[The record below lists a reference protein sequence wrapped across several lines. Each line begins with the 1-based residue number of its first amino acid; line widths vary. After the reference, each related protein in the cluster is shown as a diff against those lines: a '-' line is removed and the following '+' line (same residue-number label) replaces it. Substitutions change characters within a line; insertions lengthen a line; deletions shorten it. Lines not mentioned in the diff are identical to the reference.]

1 MKAWNRREMQPAK
14 PDDSWLKSLAR
25 RLRDW
30 LNRVLQEAESPA
42 SGAHGEAS
50 PSFSGSSDPGA
61 RDEGSEPISGTGEQA
76 APSSQNLFGPAGPPE
91 EWLRLVR
98 EGAPELLLPVE
109 EGGTPWQGLRGEA
122 TQSEPKEEWAGIP
135 ADDLASSIPR
145 SQEAEKPADIA
156 GLPSASAN
164 SSSKSMWERLR
175 QRLTGEVLRRKVE
188 SAISRQHL
196 AESENKPTVR
206 IPARPELA
214 SQVSSNDFQ
223 PQRVDADSELLGP
236 ANRNKVT
243 SESNP
248 VRGVEQNI
256 EKLQRLAPA
265 SDHSLQIHVSANQSQ
280 AEASVKA
287 VKTTSPPS
295 HGAERNPQPAHLRAA
310 TDEAS
315 SRTLVTVPRLE
326 QVSTRIEGRR
336 EREGD
341 VHTSTK
347 DSMAWTPWPTV
358 PSEPATRTSKKA
370 AGTEQSTSG
379 DRLALDQ
386 KFAEPL
392 PVSSARRPDVAGDDR
407 WPELPE
413 THPAAT
419 ADWRQFLRRLE
430 HLRALDLEQRGDS

>member
-1 MKAWNRREMQPAK
+1 MKPWIDSETQPAK
-14 PDDSWLKSLAR
+14 PDESWLKTLAR

-30 LNRVLQEAESPA
+30 LNRVLQEAESPI

-61 RDEGSEPISGTGEQA
+61 RDEGSEPISGTEEQA

-109 EGGTPWQGLRGEA
+109 EGGTPWQGLRGET

-175 QRLTGEVLRRKVE
+175 QWLTGEAFRRNV
-188 SAISRQHL
+188 
-196 AESENKPTVR
+196 SENKQTVQ
-206 IPARPELA
+206 ILARPELA

-223 PQRVDADSELLGP
+223 PQRVDADYKLPGP
-236 ANRNKVT
+236 ANRKKAT

-265 SDHSLQIHVSANQSQ
+265 SDHSLQINVPTNQSH

-295 HGAERNPQPAHLRAA
+295 HGAERNPKPAHLSTI
-310 TDEAS
+310 TDEGP
-315 SRTLVTVPRLE
+315 SRTLGTVPRFE

-341 VHTSTK
+341 VHTTK
-347 DSMAWTPWPTV
+347 NSKARTPWPTV
-358 PSEPATRTSKKA
+358 PSEPATGTSKKV

-379 DRLALDQ
+379 DRLAPNQ
-386 KFAEPL
+386 KYAEPL
-392 PVSSARRPDVAGDDR
+392 PVSSGCGPEVAGDDR
-407 WPELPE
+407 WPELAE
-413 THPAAT
+413 AYPAAA
-419 ADWRQFLRRLE
+419 ADWKQFLRRSE
-430 HLRALDLEQRGDS
+430 RLRALDLEQRGES